1 MISKE
6 NQHTGSLDKLPEPAQ
21 LWSEG
26 LGISVGQQASLHL
39 LLLSTAGASPAS
51 ASKSPAGHRVMDSR
65 AHTHSRAQRTVR
77 TQKQRLSVRHPAPGC
92 PSAFSS
98 TAHRCLTLQ
107 RDHHVSFNY
116 RQPAPSGMAGGCV
129 LLSPL
134 TVTAAPPRAP
144 SP

>member
-77 TQKQRLSVRHPAPGC
+77 TQKQRETQCPPPCPRLPFCLFLHSSSLSDTPER
-92 PSAFSS
+92 
-98 TAHRCLTLQ
+98 
-107 RDHHVSFNY
+107 
-116 RQPAPSGMAGGCV
+116 
-129 LLSPL
+129 
-134 TVTAAPPRAP
+134 PPRIFQLPPASSLGHGRGLCPPFP
-144 SP
+144 SDSDCSAAEGT